1 MARPRLKSNNAGKL
15 MDAAERH
22 IRQSGYNAFS
32 FRELAKEVGIKS
44 SSVHYYFPTK
54 ADLAAAVARR
64 YTDRFVAALQ
74 EKSPSVRIQ
83 ACKTAFRE
91 AYLTDGQMCLCGVLA
106 SESAA
111 LPEVVALEVR
121 RFFDLCLGL
130 LSERK
135 EGAVTRKEAF
145 GIMAK
150 LEGALLLARVY
161 GAVRAFDE
169 ATRSLQ

>member
-64 YTDRFVAALQ
+64 YTDRFVAVLQ
-74 EKSPSVRIQ
+74 EKSPSARIQ
-83 ACKTAFRE
+83 ACKKAFRE
-91 AYLTDGQMCLCGVLA
+91 AYLTDGQM
-106 SESAA
+106 
-111 LPEVVALEVR
+111 
-121 RFFDLCLGL
+121 
-130 LSERK
+130 
-135 EGAVTRKEAF
+135 
-145 GIMAK
+145 
-150 LEGALLLARVY
+150 
-161 GAVRAFDE
+161 
-169 ATRSLQ
+169 

>member
-1 MARPRLKSNNAGKL
+1 MARPRLKSNNEEKL
-15 MDAAERH
+15 MDAAERR
-22 IRQSGYNAFS
+22 IRLSGYNAFS

-74 EKSPSVRIQ
+74 EKNSSVRVQ
-83 ACKTAFRE
+83 ACKKAFRE
-91 AYLTDGQMCLCGVLA
+91 AYLADGQMCLCGVLA

-111 LPEVVALEVR
+111 LPEVVVLEAR

-130 LSERK
+130 LSKRK
-135 EGAVTRKEAF
+135 DGGVTRKAAL

-161 GAVRAFDE
+161 GEVRAFDE